1 MSTTTVHMLK
11 PTPTPA
17 AHISVVPEGDPRDRG
32 GPAQPLLI
40 VNDLKKHFP
49 IRGGLLN
56 RTVGHVRAV
65 DGVSFTVQKNETL
78 GVVGESG
85 CGKSTLARVLMLLI
99 KHDAGEQ
106 VFDGEPIGGPRGLT
120 MKQFRQAMQMVFQDS
135 FSSLNPR
142 MPIEDTIAYGP
153 RVHGMEKAEAKAL
166 ARSLLGKVGLNPEL
180 FAQRYPHELSGGQKQ
195 RVNIARA
202 LALQPRLLILD
213 EAVSALDK
221 SVEAQVL
228 NLLRHLKTHFNLTY
242 VFISHDLDVVRYIS
256 DRVLV
261 MYLGEIV
268 EIGPVDQIYDSPR
281 HPYTR
286 ALLAS
291 QLSFDP
297 DHRVLEAPLTG
308 DPPNPINPPSGC
320 RFRTRCTL
328 AEGVCAERS
337 PRLNRLVEA
346 HEHVAACHIQVVDS
360 GHSLAG
366 KGLPPISVSTVSEP
380 LIAA

>member
-1 MSTTTVHMLK
+1 
-11 PTPTPA
+11 
-17 AHISVVPEGDPRDRG
+17 
-32 GPAQPLLI
+32 
-40 VNDLKKHFP
+40 
-49 IRGGLLN
+49 
-56 RTVGHVRAV
+56 
-65 DGVSFTVQKNETL
+65 
-78 GVVGESG
+78 
-85 CGKSTLARVLMLLI
+85 
-99 KHDAGEQ
+99 
-106 VFDGEPIGGPRGLT
+106 
-120 MKQFRQAMQMVFQDS
+120 
-135 FSSLNPR
+135 
-142 MPIEDTIAYGP
+142 
-153 RVHGMEKAEAKAL
+153 
-166 ARSLLGKVGLNPEL
+166 
-180 FAQRYPHELSGGQKQ
+180 
-195 RVNIARA
+195 
-202 LALQPRLLILD
+202 
-213 EAVSALDK
+213 VSALDK